1 MKNKVVLIT
10 GASLGIG
17 YAIAEKLYQ
26 AGYIV
31 YGTSRKVTKSH
42 QSFPFKMINLDV
54 TQDHSVKSAVQKVID
69 LEGHID
75 VLINNAGFAIAPA
88 AAEESSMAQAQSIF
102 NTNFF
107 GMVRMTQAVIPH
119 MRQQGCGQII
129 NIGSVMGF
137 FPLPYWALYSSTK
150 HAIRGYSEALSHE
163 LRSQNIHVSV
173 IEPAQTK
180 TSLDAHL
187 LEADL
192 KIPHYDTVRAQ
203 QRLIMEELMEK
214 SDDPSIVAN
223 KVLLVISKTSPN
235 LNYTTGKSALGFRL
249 VRQFIPSKISY
260 FAIQKGLKLSKT

>member
-1 MKNKVVLIT
+1 
-10 GASLGIG
+10 
-17 YAIAEKLYQ
+17 
-26 AGYIV
+26 
-31 YGTSRKVTKSH
+31 
-42 QSFPFKMINLDV
+42 
-54 TQDHSVKSAVQKVID
+54 
-69 LEGHID
+69 
-75 VLINNAGFAIAPA
+75 
-88 AAEESSMAQAQSIF
+88 
-102 NTNFF
+102 
-107 GMVRMTQAVIPH
+107 
-119 MRQQGCGQII
+119 
-129 NIGSVMGF
+129 MGF

-235 LNYTTGKSALGFRL
+235 LNYTTGKSALGLDWFGSL
-249 VRQFIPSKISY
+249 FHQKFPISL
-260 FAIQKGLKLSKT
+260 FKKG